1 MTPQKNPVS
10 SILCLC
16 ASALPFSLSPDLLSS
31 VFSSLSKKQ
40 ILVCNFLGRSSNEGE
55 ASSNEGEA
63 SSNEGEASS
72 NEGEASSKEGEASS
86 KKVGRSSKKGDL

>member
-1 MTPQKNPVS
+1 MTPPKNPVS

-16 ASALPFSLSPDLLSS
+16 ASALLFSLSPDLLSS
-31 VFSSLSKKQ
+31 VFSSLGKKQ

-72 NEGEASSKEGEASS
+72 KKGDRSS

>member
-10 SILCLC
+10 FILCLC

-31 VFSSLSKKQ
+31 VFSSLGKKQ
-40 ILVCNFLGRSSNEGE
+40 IIVCNFLGR
-55 ASSNEGEA
+55 SSNEGEA

-86 KKVGRSSKKGDL
+86 KKGDRSSKKVGRSSKKGDL

>member
-10 SILCLC
+10 FILCLC

-31 VFSSLSKKQ
+31 VFSSLGKKQ

-55 ASSNEGEA
+55 ASRKGDR
-63 SSNEGEASS
+63 
-72 NEGEASSKEGEASS
+72 SSKKVGRSS

>member
-10 SILCLC
+10 FILCLC

-31 VFSSLSKKQ
+31 VFSSLGKKQ

-55 ASSNEGEA
+55 ASSK
-63 SSNEGEASS
+63 
-72 NEGEASSKEGEASS
+72 EGEASSKEGEASS
-86 KKVGRSSKKGDL
+86 KKGDRSSKKVRRSSKKVGRSSKKGDL